1 MLRNQYKWS
10 FLVATKIGDAKISN
24 AYRAFDFEIRPKDIE
39 EGQPND
45 PCSCAA
51 ALALKRATKARE
63 VRVYRDVTYVQRNK
77 DHVDRYHTSA
87 ALRLETIVFD
97 REGNFVPGRYRL
109 EPMPLREK
117 STRSTSSNGA
127 RRLTNRKK
135 AVRHTIPN
143 VRPTASQR
151 LDRV

>member
-1 MLRNQYKWS
+1 M
-10 FLVATKIGDAKISN
+10 ATKIGGAKISN
-24 AYRAFDFEIRPKDIE
+24 AYRAFDFEIKARDIE
-39 EGQPND
+39 QGQPND

-51 ALALKRATKARE
+51 ALALRRATKARE
-63 VRVYRDVTYVQRNK
+63 VRVYRDVTYIQRSK

-117 STRSTSSNGA
+117 TISLNGDA
-127 RRLTNRKK
+127 KRTTNRKK
-135 AVRHTIPN
+135 AVRHRIPN

>member
-1 MLRNQYKWS
+1 LEAALAIK
-10 FLVATKIGDAKISN
+10 LGEAKISN
-24 AYRAFDFEIRPKDIE
+24 AYRGFEFDIKAADIE
-39 EGQPND
+39 NGQPND

-51 ALALKRATKARE
+51 ALALRRATKARE
-63 VRVYRDVTYVQRNK
+63 VRVYRDVTYIQRDK
-77 DHVDRYHTSA
+77 DRADRYHTSS

-117 STRSTSSNGA
+117 TKRSKPSNGSTRS
-127 RRLTNRKK
+127 NRKK
-135 AVRHTIPN
+135 REYHRIPN

-151 LDRV
+151 LERV

>member
-1 MLRNQYKWS
+1 L
-10 FLVATKIGDAKISN
+10 ATKIGEAKISN
-24 AYRAFDFEIRPKDIE
+24 AYRAFEFDIRARDIE

-51 ALALKRATKARE
+51 ALALRRATKARE
-63 VRVYRDVTYVQRNK
+63 VRVYRDVTYIQRDK
-77 DHVDRYHTSA
+77 DHADRYHTSS

-117 STRSTSSNGA
+117 STRKSSSSGK
-127 RRLTNRKK
+127 RLSNRKK
-135 AVRHTIPN
+135 REYHRIPN

-151 LDRV
+151 LENV